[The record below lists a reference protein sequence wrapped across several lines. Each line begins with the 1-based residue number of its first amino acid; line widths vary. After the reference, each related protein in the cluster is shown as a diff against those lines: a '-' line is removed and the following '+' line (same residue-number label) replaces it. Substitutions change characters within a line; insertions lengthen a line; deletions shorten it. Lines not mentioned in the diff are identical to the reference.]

1 MDNYTDTL
9 TFAERLHKRIT
20 QIDSRVCLGID
31 PRPNEHPLTAS
42 ERFDN
47 DPAQIAKAVVHY
59 FQAIIATTEDV
70 VACYKLQSAFFEA
83 LGIPGLIALAQLIAH
98 IKTKDIPV
106 ILDAKRG
113 DIASTAEAYA
123 RAYLGEG
130 VFSVDALT
138 INPFLGFD
146 SLIPFLEQANRAKR
160 GVFILLKTSNKGSK
174 DLQELELNDG
184 SRLFDYLADRL
195 NFLSEKYL
203 DNKDYS
209 PIGVVVGA
217 TYPEQLSAL
226 RFAMPHSIFLVPG
239 YGAQGGSAK
248 DVLGAFDKNG
258 LGAVINA
265 SRGLT
270 YLTQEDDFAEQAR
283 LATIKM
289 RDEINDPEP

>member
-1 MDNYTDTL
+1 MENVL
-9 TFAERLHKRIT
+9 TFTERLHKRIK

-31 PRPNEHPLTAS
+31 PRPSSHPLTDP

-47 DPAQIAKAVVHY
+47 DPAQIAKAIVHY
-59 FQAIIATTEDV
+59 FQAIIATTEDI

-83 LGIPGLIALAQLIAH
+83 LGIPGLIALAQLIAN
-98 IKTKDIPV
+98 IKSKDIPV

-123 RAYLGEG
+123 RAYLADS

-138 INPFLGFD
+138 INPFLGLD
-146 SLIPFLEQANRAKR
+146 SLMPFIEQANVAQR
-160 GVFILLKTSNKGSK
+160 GIFVLLKTSNEGSK

-184 SRLFDYLADRL
+184 SRLFEYLADRL
-195 NFLSEKYL
+195 NTLSERHL
-203 DNKDYS
+203 DSKGYS

-217 TYPEQLSAL
+217 TYPEQLGAL

-258 LGAVINA
+258 LGAIINA

-270 YLTQEDDFAEQAR
+270 YLTKEDDFAEQVR

-289 RDEINDPEP
+289 RNDINNPN

>member
-1 MDNYTDTL
+1 MDSYTDTL
-9 TFAERLHKRIT
+9 TFAERLHKRII
-20 QIDSRVCLGID
+20 QMNSRVCLGID
-31 PRPNEHPLTAS
+31 PRPSHHPFTAP

-59 FQAIIATTEDV
+59 FQAIIASTEDI
-70 VACYKLQSAFFEA
+70 VACYKLQSAFFEV
-83 LGIPGLIALAQLIAH
+83 LGIPGLIALAQLIAS
-98 IKTKDIPV
+98 IKAKDIPV

-123 RAYLGEG
+123 RAYLANSA
-130 VFSVDALT
+130 FSVDALT
-138 INPFLGFD
+138 LNPFLGFD
-146 SLIPFLEQANRAKR
+146 SLMPFIEQAVSAKG
-160 GVFILLKTSNKGSK
+160 GVFILVKTSNEGSK

-195 NFLSEKYL
+195 SILSENYL
-203 DNKDYS
+203 DAKDYS
-209 PIGVVVGA
+209 PIGVVIGA

-226 RFAMPHSIFLVPG
+226 RLAMPHSIFLVPG
-239 YGAQGGSAK
+239 YGAQGGNAK

-270 YLTQEDDFAEQAR
+270 YLTQDNDFAEQAR
-283 LATIKM
+283 LATIRM
-289 RDEINDPEP
+289 RDDINSSL